1 MRKTNNII
9 KAKKVLFYL
18 LVVALSVPLIQFFT
32 HFSNEKSLRGAIVE
46 SEKPIFYFDSL
57 NSGAFQE
64 KYEVY
69 FNEKFGFRS
78 SFIRLHNQIK
88 YSFFNKAQANGVVIG
103 KNDFL
108 YEYQYISAYYGYDY
122 VGVDSI
128 QSIIQRLK
136 YVQETL
142 ESMNKTLIIVLA
154 PGKGSYYPEY
164 FPDSCKSI
172 VGKTNYADYI
182 IELKKQKLNTLD
194 LKKWFLSNKK
204 ISKYPL
210 FPKYGI
216 HWSKY
221 GQFKAMFK
229 MVEFIENKANIKY
242 PEIEITEIEVTTE
255 NKDGDYDIGEALN
268 LMFQKAS
275 FPMAYPKFK
284 IKYSERNTHKTT
296 FIADSYYWGL
306 FNSGFSEK
314 VFANGKFWFYNNE
327 VYPDHYKKP
336 TLAADIDFKK
346 EIAENEVIVLMT
358 TDANLGRFPFGFSEL
373 FIKHFPP
380 KKTLD

>member
-1 MRKTNNII
+1 MESKGTNRIKT
-9 KAKKVLFYL
+9 LFFYL
-18 LVVALSVPLIQFFT
+18 LVLGLCVPLIQFYT
-32 HFSNEKSLRGAIVE
+32 HFSNEKALKGAIVE
-46 SEKPIFYFDSL
+46 PAVPVFKMDSL
-57 NSGAFQE
+57 NNGAFQAQ
-64 KYEVY
+64 YDTY

-78 SFIRLHNQIK
+78 SFIRLHNQLK
-88 YSFFNKAQANGVVIG
+88 YWFYNKAQANGVIIG
-103 KNDFL
+103 KEGYL
-108 YEYQYISAYYGYDY
+108 YEYNYIKAYYGTDY
-122 VGVDSI
+122 IGKDSI
-128 QSIIQRLK
+128 NNTIERLK

-172 VGKTNYADYI
+172 VGKTNYVEMLRSMRA
-182 IELKKQKLNTLD
+182 ND
-194 LKKWFLSNKK
+194 LKFVDLKSWFLSMKK
-204 ISKYPL
+204 TTKYPL
-210 FPKYGI
+210 FPQSGI

-221 GQFKAMFK
+221 GELIAMDSIVK
-229 MVEFIENKANIKY
+229 FIEQKASIQYPRIK
-242 PEIEITEIEVTTE
+242 IKSVEVSAE
-255 NKDGDYDIGEALN
+255 NKDGDYDIGEGLN
-268 LMFQKAS
+268 LMFQTAT
-275 FPMAYPKFK
+275 FPMAYPTYE
-284 IKYSERNTHKTT
+284 IKYPERNKHKTT
-296 FIADSYYWGL
+296 FIADSYYWGS
-306 FNSGFSEK
+306 FNKGFSSSI
-314 VFANGKFWFYNNE
+314 FNNGKFWFYNNE